1 MGSIVGGIIGGI
13 GSLIGGATAAS
24 GEEKASKDALTGY
37 NYLTGNALNQQTQA
51 NGSSALAGEAQ
62 TTGALNSLLTSDQV
76 NSPAY
81 QNYLN
86 STGYNF
92 QMQQGSDAITG
103 NAASKGLLNS
113 GATAKA
119 LTSYGQNL
127 ASTTY
132 SNYLSQLGGLA
143 GLQGSQ
149 AAQGLSAADAVG
161 QAGTTGGIAQ
171 GQLYAQ
177 GAQSAGTSIAQ
188 AGNYIGGGTAA
199 SINNGSLQNFMG
211 TGNVFGSPTA
221 APSLFG

>member
-1 MGSIVGGIIGGI
+1 MGSLVGGIIGGI
-13 GSLIGGATAAS
+13 GSLVGGATAAA
-24 GEEKASKDALTGY
+24 GEQKASRDALTGF
-37 NYLTGNALNQQTQA
+37 NYLTNNPLINQAQA
-51 NGSSALAGEAQ
+51 NGSSALAGEAN
-62 TTGALNSLLTSDQV
+62 TTGALNSLLTSDQS

-92 QMQQGSDAITG
+92 QMQQGQNAITG

-132 SNYLSQLGGLA
+132 GNYLSQMGSLA
-143 GLQGSQ
+143 GLQGAQ
-149 AAQGLSAADAVG
+149 AQQGLGAAGAVG
-161 QAGTTGGIAQ
+161 NAGTTGGIAQ
-171 GQLYAQ
+171 GNLYAQ
-177 GAQSAGTSIAQ
+177 GAQSLGTSIAQ

-199 SINNGSLQNFMG
+199 SMNNGSIPNF
-211 TGNVFGSPTA
+211 FSSAAA
-221 APSLFG
+221 APSLYG